1 MTERAVV
8 VPVRAD
14 AERAAAAL
22 SRAGAGRV
30 VLFGSV
36 ARGEATERSDIDLM
50 AVYDDLDYGERWKM
64 RCELKELAEQ
74 AAGFSVDVSV
84 TDRAEWKMRTTRV
97 LTSFEGRVDRQ
108 GVVLVDRPADDDVD
122 WGKEMVLPAG
132 DCEEALDRL
141 GRTRV
146 ALGELLD
153 HLRPSPVERGDLGV
167 DVRARLMGR
176 LHSGCGN
183 ARTAVELAVKALI
196 HLGSDPEGTPWGRDI
211 EKLCAQLSEP
221 HRGVLTS
228 MLEPLG
234 ARRIT
239 PRRTDAIY
247 GRSGQ
252 DPDAAPELL
261 GEMARTACRVAVY
274 AADRF
279 PADAPAAS
287 DIRVYAAYI
296 EDYLDSFAVDTGEP
310 LRRGGSRPGT
320 AA

>member
-1 MTERAVV
+1 MTERTVV

-22 SRAGAGRV
+22 SRAGVGRV

-50 AVYDDLDYGERWKM
+50 AVYDDLDYGERWKR

-84 TDRAEWKMRTTRV
+84 TDRAEWRMRTTRV
-97 LTSFEGRVDRQ
+97 LTSFERRVDRH

-122 WGKEMVLPAG
+122 WAKEMVLPAG

-141 GRTRV
+141 GRARV

-176 LHSGCGN
+176 LQSGCGN
-183 ARTAVELAVKALI
+183 ARTTVELAVKALI

-221 HRGVLTS
+221 HRGVLSS

-234 ARRIT
+234 AREIT
-239 PRRTDAIY
+239 P
-247 GRSGQ
+247 Q